1 MNSSINS
8 SPNKLPESIRQQI
21 LDKYQTVADPSA
33 VMLKANQEFSKVATR
48 LASGGAEQDAAAGHS
63 DPNAPKLP
71 DPDPNAIKD
80 AVRLIREEIRKS
92 SSTAQQKQPQT
103 EGKTQAERGAN
114 KEANYANSAAGTE
127 RASETD
133 RPAQQN
139 AKAEGHSG
147 ELNKLNELNKP
158 NELKKSPGADDN
170 ASRQRRSTD
179 NTLPAKQGQ
188 FSGSMAKNHS
198 PSPSLL
204 FGAKQGQQSQQSQQS
219 QQNKGS
225 APVKESAGTSVPDSG
240 VHADVADSSLPV
252 TAAGNAGTNQ
262 APTQTQAPA
271 PAKGGNLSE
280 NLLSND
286 EGGEYAPDSS
296 SGADTPDTNSLTKF
310 VGNEGKSK
318 VQNRDK
324 SENRAVN
331 QRESL
336 QNNAVAKEG
345 KFAVDSQL
353 AANAVQTTS
362 AAAVLEEEQSL
373 ADDDRPLSSRAAMS
387 LLFGKVLE
395 LLDSNSVEKMMGTM
409 QAMASANNSTV
420 AAFQASADAIAG
432 MTDDNAQLQGELS
445 SAEETLNGLKQASA
459 DAAAA
464 AADNPNDADLQ
475 AKAAAAASA
484 VTTQEGKVAVIKDKL
499 VTNFNAIA
507 DANEKFHGELS
518 AWNASHNYPE
528 TGQMQQDVY
537 TSSAKMALIM
547 AQFMADL
554 DTDRINKMNTALKKS
569 QAIDAARIAESQKSL
584 AEAVESKRKSDAMGC
599 IMKLVAALVTAISFV
614 AAIFTGGASLVFAAA
629 ALAILVVDTVLEA
642 AGAGFTIMGSF
653 MDSVMKPIMEGITKA
668 VTAVLELVADAI
680 DGIAKAGAKALGLP
694 EPEPIDRSGIKMASA
709 ILGAIVV
716 AIGVVAMMV
725 GGMGAAGSKML
736 SSIASKAVPNLVKS
750 LASNAT
756 QYLSKMVAPI
766 MKSLS
771 AATEVSVATLQT
783 ATKVVTTGVQAA
795 TSVGVG
801 IPQAVYTEELNKAL
815 AKSQFEEQMQR
826 QFGSMIAKSEMEL
839 FTAMRKFLTEFQE
852 MLLEVTSS
860 RGKAAKAILS
870 GMKPI
875 AS

>member
-1 MNSSINS
+1 M
-8 SPNKLPESIRQQI
+8 
-21 LDKYQTVADPSA
+21 
-33 VMLKANQEFSKVATR
+33 
-48 LASGGAEQDAAAGHS
+48 
-63 DPNAPKLP
+63 
-71 DPDPNAIKD
+71 
-80 AVRLIREEIRKS
+80 
-92 SSTAQQKQPQT
+92 
-103 EGKTQAERGAN
+103 
-114 KEANYANSAAGTE
+114 
-127 RASETD
+127 
-133 RPAQQN
+133 
-139 AKAEGHSG
+139 
-147 ELNKLNELNKP
+147 
-158 NELKKSPGADDN
+158 
-170 ASRQRRSTD
+170 
-179 NTLPAKQGQ
+179 
-188 FSGSMAKNHS
+188 
-198 PSPSLL
+198 
-204 FGAKQGQQSQQSQQS
+204 
-219 QQNKGS
+219 
-225 APVKESAGTSVPDSG
+225 
-240 VHADVADSSLPV
+240 
-252 TAAGNAGTNQ
+252 
-262 APTQTQAPA
+262 
-271 PAKGGNLSE
+271 
-280 NLLSND
+280 
-286 EGGEYAPDSS
+286 
-296 SGADTPDTNSLTKF
+296 
-310 VGNEGKSK
+310 
-318 VQNRDK
+318 
-324 SENRAVN
+324 
-331 QRESL
+331 
-336 QNNAVAKEG
+336 
-345 KFAVDSQL
+345 
-353 AANAVQTTS
+353 
-362 AAAVLEEEQSL
+362 
-373 ADDDRPLSSRAAMS
+373 
-387 LLFGKVLE
+387 
-395 LLDSNSVEKMMGTM
+395 
-409 QAMASANNSTV
+409 
-420 AAFQASADAIAG
+420 
-432 MTDDNAQLQGELS
+432 
-445 SAEETLNGLKQASA
+445 
-459 DAAAA
+459 
-464 AADNPNDADLQ
+464 
-475 AKAAAAASA
+475 
-484 VTTQEGKVAVIKDKL
+484 AVIKDKL

-569 QAIDAARIAESQKSL
+569 QAIDAARI